1 MSGLNN
7 QREKPSPPPR
17 AAWNPPEPEPAP
29 TGRPVMKLNT
39 EMAMKMNL
47 VSASCPACGSYARE
61 REAYWSCMGPECEW
75 SHYGY
80 LDEMELP
87 L

>member
-1 MSGLNN
+1 
-7 QREKPSPPPR
+7 
-17 AAWNPPEPEPAP
+17 
-29 TGRPVMKLNT
+29 MKLNT